1 MDNNRSY
8 PDSYYNYGEYN
19 EYQNYRQPSSSRN
32 ENLLPKETVLKASD
46 GNKSYYRGQENFQD
60 SYSEDQSWNTQTRR
74 VPNPSYSMFPSSHKK
89 NLSHSVADS
98 QLRNNLPQTRDLP
111 IKGILVGG
119 HNGNNLEGMHRNNI
133 SEQGMTQERK
143 ETNQRRVKT
152 PQSNYRLPPY
162 RDNENLMATL
172 CGGEPV
178 IDMDDSQYYL
188 INDRKLG
195 PDNDKNFYDDYN
207 EQTDDEISY
216 KEGNVYDYNATDN
229 AYESSIRD
237 MAMFDPRER
246 ANKQFPK
253 PMHGN
258 SHCEKPESSPYSNN
272 DDYYMVQQR
281 NTPSSSQGYNQS
293 RLQNLNRNRTL
304 MHSPSNRQEMY
315 KQLATEKLNETFNEL
330 KNAGLNE
337 KNEEYKPQRQDSFA
351 GMDRYKYQ
359 DLINENT
366 KRSAMMSHLNK
377 YKTSNDNEQINRR
390 LYYPLSK
397 TQDASCNTNRKIQMG
412 PEELKSKNSSQGEP
426 GSFVHMHKEYQNCP
440 SVPGCC
446 VDVYSNY
453 RKEKIP
459 DSM

>member
-119 HNGNNLEGMHRNNI
+119 HNGNNLE
-133 SEQGMTQERK
+133 
-143 ETNQRRVKT
+143 
-152 PQSNYRLPPY
+152 
-162 RDNENLMATL
+162 
-172 CGGEPV
+172 GEPV